1 MKKPF
6 DHTGSSFES
15 FLEEK
20 GILEAVESAAM
31 ARVLEWQREK
41 LNPAP
46 ENQQERREF
55 PRHLSK

>member
-15 FLEEK
+15 FLEEE
-20 GILEAVESAAM
+20 GILEDIESAAI
-31 ARVLEWQREK
+31 ARVLEWQRETSSQ
-41 LNPAP
+41 AP
-46 ENQQERREF
+46 LSQQERREF